1 MDHDARETVFKNSG
15 YKVWFCKNF
24 DAVTIDGRNVRIIL
38 SREPMKR
45 CDVCTV
51 GQEINYT
58 YCTAEVKRQAS
69 LCKQQYPK
77 APNIV
82 VGNSG
87 LKNSPPVLK
96 DFELAGRKVLNRK
109 IGDGLVRDV
118 GAVKYVKYSRTSR
131 GGLKIV
137 FDEIVFAY
145 FSKLKDKEEQ
155 ERMNN
160 EADEIRLE

>member
-1 MDHDARETVFKNSG
+1 M
-15 YKVWFCKNF
+15 
-24 DAVTIDGRNVRIIL
+24 
-38 SREPMKR
+38 
-45 CDVCTV
+45 
-51 GQEINYT
+51 
-58 YCTAEVKRQAS
+58 
-69 LCKQQYPK
+69 
-77 APNIV
+77 
-82 VGNSG
+82 
-87 LKNSPPVLK
+87 
-96 DFELAGRKVLNRK
+96 NRK

-137 FDEIVFAY
+137 IDEIVFAY